1 MELDLQALL
10 SETIQVQGEKQLS
23 GALGQSV
30 SFGRIPKEDL
40 YKENF
45 AAGTEMLQGYQ
56 QRLKCIHEGNL
67 NLKGLSVKCDEL
79 MKLVILHSFRA
90 QYEWKLLS
98 EHVPTIP
105 LLITGMN
112 ALRGK
117 LVEIS
122 KKTEKLERILTE
134 ELEEYK
140 TNEIELTRRRLS
152 MQLEQHR
159 INANKQVDELQHQM
173 ESDRQTE
180 KEEKKKQIVLQMK
193 RLEEQEIREQKER
206 EWKLHQDIGRQLY
219 QYQVY
224 GIIGTGV
231 GENQTV
237 HLSPRRTKL
246 EEIQVPQAKDELE
259 LFLEDLESEKLKKHN
274 NQGMQQNT
282 LIEFDYIDDE
292 DPFSR

>member
-1 MELDLQALL
+1 
-10 SETIQVQGEKQLS
+10 
-23 GALGQSV
+23 
-30 SFGRIPKEDL
+30 
-40 YKENF
+40 
-45 AAGTEMLQGYQ
+45 MLQGYQ

-159 INANKQVDELQHQM
+159 INAKEG
-173 ESDRQTE
+173 R
-180 KEEKKKQIVLQMK
+180 EEKAN
-193 RLEEQEIREQKER
+193 RTSNEEIRR
-206 EWKLHQDIGRQLY
+206 TRNT
-219 QYQVY
+219 
-224 GIIGTGV
+224 GTK
-231 GENQTV
+231 
-237 HLSPRRTKL
+237 RK
-246 EEIQVPQAKDELE
+246 
-259 LFLEDLESEKLKKHN
+259 
-274 NQGMQQNT
+274 GMET
-282 LIEFDYIDDE
+282 
-292 DPFSR
+292 SSGHW

>member
-1 MELDLQALL
+1 
-10 SETIQVQGEKQLS
+10 
-23 GALGQSV
+23 
-30 SFGRIPKEDL
+30 
-40 YKENF
+40 
-45 AAGTEMLQGYQ
+45 MLQGYQ

>member
-1 MELDLQALL
+1 
-10 SETIQVQGEKQLS
+10 
-23 GALGQSV
+23 
-30 SFGRIPKEDL
+30 
-40 YKENF
+40 
-45 AAGTEMLQGYQ
+45 
-56 QRLKCIHEGNL
+56 
-67 NLKGLSVKCDEL
+67 
-79 MKLVILHSFRA
+79 MKLNS
-90 QYEWKLLS
+90 
-98 EHVPTIP
+98 HVGDCPC
-105 LLITGMN
+105 N
-112 ALRGK
+112 W
-117 LVEIS
+117 
-122 KKTEKLERILTE
+122 
-134 ELEEYK
+134 
-140 TNEIELTRRRLS
+140 NNIES
-152 MQLEQHR
+152 MP
-159 INANKQVDELQHQM
+159 K
-173 ESDRQTE
+173 